1 MKRRAAPRGKKAQ
14 PRRVTFAGARRLALA
29 LPGVVEGT
37 CYGTPAF
44 RIAGRFFF
52 RLREDGESLA
62 IKIDFDTREA
72 LLQANPRA
80 FFLTDHYRGYPAMCV
95 HLSTVRLPELKALLA
110 ESWRFIMGSGRGRS
124 GRGQAGVRP
133 ILTDPGPPQ

>member
-1 MKRRAAPRGKKAQ
+1 MKRRAAPRAKKAQ

-37 CYGTPAF
+37 RYGTPAF

-62 IKIDFDTREA
+62 LKIDFDTREA
-72 LLQANPRA
+72 LLQASPRA

-95 HLSTVRLPELKALLA
+95 HLSAVRLPELKAVLE
-110 ESWRFIMGSGRGRS
+110 ESWRFVAPKRLVAGSGRRPV
-124 GRGQAGVRP
+124 GVRP
-133 ILTDPGPPQ
+133 RS

>member
-1 MKRRAAPRGKKAQ
+1 VKRRSAPLGKKPQ

-62 IKIDFDTREA
+62 IKIAFDTREA

-95 HLSTVRLPELKALLA
+95 HLSTVRLPELKALFE
-110 ESWRFIMGSGRGRS
+110 ESWRFIAPKRLAASR
-124 GRGQAGVRP
+124 A
-133 ILTDPGPPQ
+133 

>member
-1 MKRRAAPRGKKAQ
+1 MKRRAAPGGKKAQ

-62 IKIDFDTREA
+62 LKIDFDTREA
-72 LLQANPRA
+72 LLQASPRPSSSPITTGVTRRCA
-80 FFLTDHYRGYPAMCV
+80 CTSRPFDC
-95 HLSTVRLPELKALLA
+95 
-110 ESWRFIMGSGRGRS
+110 RS
-124 GRGQAGVRP
+124 
-133 ILTDPGPPQ
+133 